1 MTRSQTTTKFLLITS
16 LFFIFSFSPACNAA
30 TLIGDY
36 PNKSSILEQ
45 AYERYREASISE
57 RRFKYDSVIGLVT
70 NRKGN
75 FEVEPVG
82 KSVAGKPVYKMTI
95 GTGSTKV
102 MLWSQM
108 HGNESTA
115 TMALFDIF
123 NFMEGKNDGFDNI
136 RNTLLDNL
144 TLRFIPMVNPDGMD
158 EWTRRNALDID
169 LNRDALALASPE
181 AVLLK
186 NARDDFSPEFGFNLH
201 DQQIYYTAGE
211 TRTPATISVLAP
223 AFNFE
228 TEVNDVR
235 KKAMQVIVGMN
246 KLMQEV
252 APGHVGKYDDAFE
265 PRAFGDNFQKWGTST
280 ILIESGGYPN
290 DPEKQQIRKL
300 NFMIMLHALL
310 EIAEQKYA
318 THSLDDYYSIPDN
331 ATRLMDLVVRNVQMK
346 YLDHEYQVDLGIRRR
361 ETDANGSYFVTGAID
376 DLGDLSIF
384 YGYEELDASG
394 LEIVEGK
401 VFEQQFA
408 KVSDITPDKAL
419 ELLKAGYLAIK
430 VKEAQ
435 DRELHNL
442 PIWLLK
448 TAKNYPKGLRTGNNP
463 SFFLAENG
471 KLKYAIVNG
480 YLIDLQ
486 NPPKTKWM
494 MRVI

>member
-1 MTRSQTTTKFLLITS
+1 MTVTHSRSRI
-16 LFFIFSFSPACNAA
+16 P
-30 TLIGDY
+30 LIGLFILAISIISACRKSPY
-36 PNKSSILEQ
+36 PENSIDSSRLEQ
-45 AYERYREASISE
+45 AYDRYKEASISE
-57 RRFKYDSVIGLVT
+57 RRFQYESVVGLVT
-70 NRKGN
+70 ARNEIFEIKPLGN
-75 FEVEPVG
+75 SVEG
-82 KSVAGKPVYKMTI
+82 KTVYQMTT
-95 GTGSTKV
+95 GTGKTKV

-123 NFMEGKNDGFDNI
+123 NFLEGKNDGFDDI
-136 RNTLLDNL
+136 RNTLLSKL

-158 EWTRRNALDID
+158 RWTRRNALDID

-186 NARDDFSPEFGFNLH
+186 NARDQFSPEFGFNLH
-201 DQQIYYTAGE
+201 DQQIYYTAAE
-211 TRTPATISVLAP
+211 TRTPAAISVLAP

-246 KLMQEV
+246 KMMQEL

-280 ILIESGGYPN
+280 ILIESGGFPN
-290 DPEKQQIRKL
+290 DPEKQHIRKL
-300 NFMIMLHALL
+300 NFMIILHALL
-310 EIAEQKYA
+310 EIAEQNYA
-318 THSLDDYYSIPDN
+318 VYNLDDYYSIPDN
-331 ATRLMDLVVRNVQMK
+331 ATRLMDLVVRNVGMK
-346 YLDHEYQVDLGIRRR
+346 YADHEYKVDIGVRRR
-361 ETDANGSYFVTGAID
+361 ETDAKGSFFVTGAID

-401 VFEQQFA
+401 VYEKDFA
-408 KVSDITPDKAL
+408 KASDISLDQAF
-419 ELLKAGYLAIK
+419 ELLNAGYLAVK
-430 VKEAQ
+430 VSEAQ
-435 DRELHNL
+435 NQELYNL
-442 PIWLLK
+442 PIWILK
-448 TAKNYPKGLRTGNNP
+448 TAKTYPKGLRTGNNP
-463 SFFLAENG
+463 SFFLSENG

-486 NPPKTKWM
+486 SPPKTKWM
-494 MRVI
+494 MRVL